1 MLLSRRK
8 LLFAGAGAAP
18 LTWLSGWPRATAAPR
33 TGRTRAPSPAIDT
46 AYAFLGP
53 AEVAFVDAA
62 VARLIPTDVLGPG
75 AAEAGVTV
83 FIDRQLAGRFGHAL
97 DWYMAGPWADGTE
110 QQGYQSHRTPAAL
123 YRAAIAAID
132 AHCRRSF
139 HDRVFADLGA
149 DDRDALLGE
158 LEHGRVELQGVS
170 AKLFF
175 GMLWHNTQEGYF
187 ADPLYEGNRGFA
199 GWKLVGFPGPRYNY
213 IDDIRHYGQPY
224 PLPTVGLMGRDP
236 TRRPSMIPA

>member
-1 MLLSRRK
+1 MLLSRRR
-8 LLFAGAGAAP
+8 LLVAGAGAAP
-18 LTWLSGWPRATAAPR
+18 VAWLSGLPGATAWAR
-33 TGRTRAPSPAIDT
+33 TQVTRAPSPAVPT
-46 AYAFLGP
+46 TYAFLAP

-83 FIDRQLAGRFGHAL
+83 FIDRQLAGPFGHAA
-97 DWYMAGPWADGTE
+97 DWYMAGPWSGGTE
-110 QQGYQSHRTPAAL
+110 QQGYQSQRTPAAL

-139 HDRVFADLGA
+139 GDRAFAALGA
-149 DDRDALLGE
+149 DDQDGLLRQ
-158 LEHGRVELQGVS
+158 LEHDRVELQGVS
-170 AKLFF
+170 GKLFF
-175 GMLWHNTQEGYF
+175 DMLWHNTQEGYF

-213 IDDIRHYGQPY
+213 IDYIRHYGQPY

-236 TRRPSMIPA
+236 TRHPRVAA